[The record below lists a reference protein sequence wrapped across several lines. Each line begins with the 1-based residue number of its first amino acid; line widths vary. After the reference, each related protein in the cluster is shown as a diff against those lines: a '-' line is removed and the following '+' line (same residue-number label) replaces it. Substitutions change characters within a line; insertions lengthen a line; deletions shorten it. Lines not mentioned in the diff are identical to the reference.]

1 MNIDGLAQIA
11 TSSSPFFR
19 VTSVTLDGAVLCT
32 QFSGSYA
39 EDISRKH
46 FDAQLNDVTVAFCC
60 FVQFGGGQ
68 QTFVKAAH
76 MREYDPK
83 TGDWN
88 LDT

>member
-1 MNIDGLAQIA
+1 MDIDGLAKIA
-11 TSSSPFFR
+11 TASSPFFR
-19 VTSVTLDGAVLCT
+19 VTAVTREGAVLCT

-39 EDISRKH
+39 EKIAREH
-46 FDAQLNDVTVAFCC
+46 FDGQLNDVTIAFCC

-83 TGDWN
+83 TGEW
-88 LDT
+88 DTDT